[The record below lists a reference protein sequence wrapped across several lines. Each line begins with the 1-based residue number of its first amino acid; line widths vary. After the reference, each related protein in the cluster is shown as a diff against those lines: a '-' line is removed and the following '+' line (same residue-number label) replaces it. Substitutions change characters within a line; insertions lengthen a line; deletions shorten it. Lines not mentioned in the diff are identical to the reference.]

1 MKKQKV
7 ADKVFKYFF
16 LISFIAFLTIYFSQ
30 ATGYYEY
37 EQYKKK
43 ELTEEQIR
51 RFEQDINEGKEID
64 IDSYLEPVKNY
75 QNKISSTSLTISD
88 AIGVYMQKGIEF
100 VFGGIGKLIEE

>member
-1 MKKQKV
+1 MKKQKT
-7 ADKVFKYFF
+7 ANIIFKYLF
-16 LISFIAFLTIYFSQ
+16 LMSFIAFLTIYFSQ

-51 RFEQDINEGKEID
+51 QFEKDIEEGKEID
-64 IDSYLEPVKNY
+64 IQSYLKPAKNFE
-75 QNKISSTSLTISD
+75 NKISNASLTISD
-88 AIGVYMQKGIEF
+88 TISEYMSKGIEF